1 MITTGAQLKTFLEQL
16 NGDQTIDTDLADTLV
31 DTAKTILEGE
41 RPWLNLRKTNTSKT
55 VTTSNT
61 WQTAIDLSTI
71 TDFSEF
77 FSDTPIR
84 LFDGS
89 DRVEY
94 YRLVPID
101 RRLEYK
107 DISNTACYDYNAK
120 VLYLNGTVPF
130 SGTLYISHLTTSTA
144 IDTTS
149 TSAVWTVFPP
159 RYLPLLAY
167 YAIGIYQGGIDY
179 DSISARQAP
188 NNLSIMQTL
197 KKSMEK
203 WDDNLQQ
210 SDLETN
216 DPTDLFG
223 YPRSGAIDRY
233 KNN

>member
-1 MITTGAQLKTFLEQL
+1 MITTGAQLKTFLERL

-84 LFDGS
+84 LFDGNE
-89 DRVEY
+89 RVEY
-94 YRLVPID
+94 YRLVPFD
-101 RRLEYK
+101 RQLEYK
-107 DISNTACYDYNAK
+107 DISNTACYDHGTK
-120 VLYLNGTVPF
+120 SLYLNGTVPF
-130 SGTLYISHLTTSTA
+130 SGTLYISYIRTSTA

-216 DPTDLFG
+216 DPTDLYG
-223 YPRSGAIDRY
+223 YPRNGAIDRY
-233 KNN
+233 NND